1 MIHTIKEILLV
12 IVLADLAAILTAAV
26 GMMFYILFSKPDK
39 KTTVI
44 AAVVHLR
51 LCVGRKTFQLLMST
65 GV

>member
-44 AAVVHLR
+44 
-51 LCVGRKTFQLLMST
+51 
-65 GV
+65 